1 MKSFK
6 SLLIEASYAGNLGLI
21 ELVKFHQLATKQQSD
36 EVKRLISNGQ
46 HSAGWRIVQDVT
58 NTHLHGDQFNESV
71 RSNDLY
77 PIKEG
82 PLQKK
87 RREYGG
93 YQLMTIDAQKF
104 KDKFERQHNE
114 PLNWN
119 QHRLERLREL
129 YHDGIK
135 INDHPLVGI
144 NHFNKV
150 DVTDGRHR
158 ITHAAELGK
167 KIQVAIHPDD
177 IEKMR
182 EHLK

>member
-1 MKSFK
+1 
-6 SLLIEASYAGNLGLI
+6 
-21 ELVKFHQLATKQQSD
+21 
-36 EVKRLISNGQ
+36 
-46 HSAGWRIVQDVT
+46 
-58 NTHLHGDQFNESV
+58 
-71 RSNDLY
+71 
-77 PIKEG
+77 
-82 PLQKK
+82 
-87 RREYGG
+87 
-93 YQLMTIDAQKF
+93 MTIDAQKF
-104 KDKFERQHNE
+104 KDKFEQQHDE

-129 YHDGIK
+129 YHDGVK

-177 IEKMR
+177 VDKMR

>member
-6 SLLIEASYAGNLGLI
+6 SLLIEASYVGNLGLI

-36 EVKRLISNGQ
+36 EVKQLISNGQ
-46 HSAGWRIVQDVT
+46 HSATWRIVQDVT
-58 NTHLHGDQFNESV
+58 NTHLQGDQFNESV
-71 RSNDLY
+71 RANDLY

-104 KDKFERQHNE
+104 KNKFEQQHGE

-129 YHDGIK
+129 YHDGVK

-177 IEKMR
+177 VDKMR

>member
-1 MKSFK
+1 MKTFK
-6 SLLIEASYAGNLGLI
+6 EFIIEASYVGNLGLI
-21 ELVKFHQLATKQQSD
+21 ELVKFHQLVTKQQSD
-36 EVKRLISNGQ
+36 EVKQLISNGQ
-46 HSAGWRIVQDVT
+46 HSVAWRIVQDVT
-58 NTHLHGDQFNESV
+58 NTHLQGDQFNESIE
-71 RSNDLY
+71 SDDLY

-104 KDKFERQHNE
+104 KNKFEQQHSE

-119 QHRLERLREL
+119 KHRLERLREL
-129 YHDGIK
+129 YHDGAK
-135 INDHPLVGI
+135 IDDHPLVGI
-144 NHFNKV
+144 DHFNRV
-150 DVTDGRHR
+150 AVTDGRHR

-167 KIQVAIHPDD
+167 KIRVAIHPDD

>member
-1 MKSFK
+1 MKTFK
-6 SLLIEASYAGNLGLI
+6 EFIIEASYVGNLGLI

-36 EVKRLISNGQ
+36 EVKQLISSGQ
-46 HSAGWRIVQDVT
+46 HSATWRIVQDVT

-87 RREYGG
+87 RRETGG

-104 KDKFERQHNE
+104 KDKFEQQHNE

-129 YHDGIK
+129 YHDGVK

-144 NHFNKV
+144 NHLNKV

>member
-1 MKSFK
+1 MKTFK
-6 SLLIEASYAGNLGLI
+6 DFIIEASYVGNLGLI

-36 EVKRLISNGQ
+36 EVKQLISNGQ
-46 HSAGWRIVQDVT
+46 HSAAWRIVQDVT
-58 NTHLHGDQFNESV
+58 NIHLQGDQFNESIE
-71 RSNDLY
+71 SDDLY

-104 KDKFERQHNE
+104 KNKFEQQHGE

-119 QHRLERLREL
+119 KHRLERLREL
-129 YHDGIK
+129 YHDGVK
-135 INDHPLVGI
+135 IDDHPLVGI

-167 KIQVAIHPDD
+167 KIRVAIHPDD

>member
-1 MKSFK
+1 MKTFK
-6 SLLIEASYAGNLGLI
+6 EFIIEASYVGNLGLI
-21 ELVKFHQLATKQQSD
+21 ELVKFHQLATKQQSG
-36 EVKRLISNGQ
+36 EVKQLISNGQ
-46 HSAGWRIVQDVT
+46 HSAAWRIVQDVT
-58 NTHLHGDQFNESV
+58 NTHLQGNQFNESV
-71 RSNDLY
+71 WSNDLY

-104 KDKFERQHNE
+104 KNKFEQQHGE

-119 QHRLERLREL
+119 KHRLERLREL
-129 YHDGIK
+129 YHEGVK
-135 INDHPLVGI
+135 IDDHPLVGI
-144 NHFNKV
+144 DHFNRV
-150 DVTDGRHR
+150 GVTDGRHR

-167 KIQVAIHPDD
+167 KIRVAIHPDD

>member
-1 MKSFK
+1 MKTFK
-6 SLLIEASYAGNLGLI
+6 EFIIEASYAGNLGLI

-36 EVKRLISNGQ
+36 EVKQLISSGQ
-46 HSAGWRIVQDVT
+46 HSATWRIVQDVT

-77 PIKEG
+77 PIEEG
-82 PLQKK
+82 PLQKR
-87 RREYGG
+87 RRETGG

-104 KDKFERQHNE
+104 KDKFEQQHNE

-119 QHRLERLREL
+119 RHRLERLREL
-129 YHDGIK
+129 HHDGVK

>member
-1 MKSFK
+1 MKTFK
-6 SLLIEASYAGNLGLI
+6 EFIIEASYVGNLGLI
-21 ELVKFHQLATKQQSD
+21 ELVIFHQLATKQQSD
-36 EVKRLISNGQ
+36 EVKQLISNGQ
-46 HSAGWRIVQDVT
+46 HSATWRIVQDVT

-104 KDKFERQHNE
+104 KNKFEQQHGE

-119 QHRLERLREL
+119 KHRLERLREL
-129 YHDGIK
+129 YHDGVK
-135 INDHPLVGI
+135 IDDHPLVGI

>member
-1 MKSFK
+1 MKTFK
-6 SLLIEASYAGNLGLI
+6 EFIIEASYVGNLGLI

-36 EVKRLISNGQ
+36 EVKQLISSGQ
-46 HSAGWRIVQDVT
+46 HSATWRIVQDVT

-104 KDKFERQHNE
+104 KDKFEQQHNE

-119 QHRLERLREL
+119 RHRLERLREL
-129 YHDGIK
+129 HHDGVK

>member
-1 MKSFK
+1 MKTFK
-6 SLLIEASYAGNLGLI
+6 EFIIEASYAGNLGLI

-36 EVKRLISNGQ
+36 EVKQLISSGQ
-46 HSAGWRIVQDVT
+46 HSATWRIVQDVT

-104 KDKFERQHNE
+104 KDKFEQQHNE

-119 QHRLERLREL
+119 RHRLERLREL
-129 YHDGIK
+129 YHDGVK
-135 INDHPLVGI
+135 IDDHPLVGI

-177 IEKMR
+177 IEQMR